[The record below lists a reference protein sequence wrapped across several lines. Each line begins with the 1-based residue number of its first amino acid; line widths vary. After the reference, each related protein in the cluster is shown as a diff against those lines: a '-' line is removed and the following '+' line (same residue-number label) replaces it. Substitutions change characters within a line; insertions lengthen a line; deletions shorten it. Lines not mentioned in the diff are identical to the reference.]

1 MKTLSKHRLPGVI
14 GSLIGL
20 AIVAMF
26 GSGAVPA
33 DSGTMQQLLLTG
45 ENLGLGVAEFLALGF
60 LLGLSAFGL
69 RQLAAHIHETRL
81 KLRHSEVAFGTPMSA
96 TIMPTL
102 RLPDATASGFEEAAN
117 TVFTPVTSLTE
128 AQVQRQRAA
137 RKHDDRLTTSKGA

>member
-1 MKTLSKHRLPGVI
+1 MKTLSKQKLPGVI

-26 GSGAVPA
+26 GSNAVPA
-33 DSGTMQQLLLTG
+33 DSGAMQQLLLTG

-69 RQLAAHIHETRL
+69 RQLAVHI
-81 KLRHSEVAFGTPMSA
+81 SEARRAELVIGAPMSA
-96 TIMPTL
+96 TTMPTL
-102 RLPDATASGFEEAAN
+102 RLSDATASGVEEAAN
-117 TVFTPVTSLTE
+117 IAFTPVTSLTE